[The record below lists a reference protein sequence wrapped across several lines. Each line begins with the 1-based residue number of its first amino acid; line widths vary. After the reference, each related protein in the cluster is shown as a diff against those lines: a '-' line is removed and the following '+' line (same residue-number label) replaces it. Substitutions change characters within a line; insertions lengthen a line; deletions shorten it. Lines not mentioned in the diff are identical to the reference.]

1 MREAQST
8 KVASE
13 SYQKARHP
21 FSIYPPQHFLERR
34 KQFFWLE
41 LLLELVW
48 RGRLIFQ
55 NLSKEGHLLPLLLG
69 SISAF
74 KEQSR
79 VSWQHT
85 SYPLGPVMKESTTRR
100 NYDCY
105 QFGKVLLTN
114 WGLVRWSAGME
125 RDKPDDTVDRKLPGG
140 TKTKWK
146 KQIRNEREIPSC
158 PQTSFFN
165 YPDSNSFNS
174 EARAKLKLSV
184 L

>member
-1 MREAQST
+1 M
-8 KVASE
+8 
-13 SYQKARHP
+13 
-21 FSIYPPQHFLERR
+21 
-34 KQFFWLE
+34 
-41 LLLELVW
+41 
-48 RGRLIFQ
+48 
-55 NLSKEGHLLPLLLG
+55 PLLLG

-74 KEQSR
+74 KEQSS

-85 SYPLGPVMKESTTRR
+85 SYPLGPVMKESATRR

-165 YPDSNSFNS
+165 YPDSHGDLGTFPSFDVAAMEPKTSCYATFSAFRFLTFAKGQKRTQIDLGSVFYSFISKMHPCFMVETDNIG
-174 EARAKLKLSV
+174 AR
-184 L
+184 